1 MTNYTPENQDFALPL
16 IISQNARQTAA
27 QFARQQ
33 PTPEKAHQVQ
43 LNTLAVYAVHDYLSL
58 LGVESQLTG
67 DSWNP
72 VVQLCAD
79 VADLQVAGLGRL
91 ECRPLTAT
99 ADNLPQS
106 CPVPP
111 EVWEERIG
119 YVVVQFDDAYQE
131 ASLLGFTPSAAVEE
145 LPLRQLQPPE
155 DLFNHLATLQQPQT
169 VTAGESLRT
178 RLGRWL
184 QGATLAVS
192 EKQFDDTWQAVDA
205 LLNPAQFSPAYA
217 FRSLEGTVAEGDSAI
232 RRAKRIELLPD
243 HALALVVRLDQPDAS
258 AEVNILI
265 QLHPL
270 GGQSHLPQNVTLRV
284 LDEAGS
290 VFLEAQSREM
300 DDYVQLQLSATT
312 GEGFQV
318 QVALGIEAVTESF
331 VI

>member
-1 MTNYTPENQDFALPL
+1 MTNYTPGNQDFALPL

-79 VADLQVAGLGRL
+79 VADLQLAGLGKL
-91 ECRPLTAT
+91 ECRPVTAT
-99 ADNLPQS
+99 ADNPPQI

-131 ASLLGFTPSAAVEE
+131 ASLLGFTPAAAVEE

-155 DLFNHLATLQQPQT
+155 DLFDHLAALQQPQT
-169 VTAGESLRT
+169 VTAGESLRI

-184 QGATLAVS
+184 QGAI
-192 EKQFDDTWQAVDA
+192 DDTWQTVDA
-205 LLNPAQFSPAYA
+205 LLNPAQLSPAYA
-217 FRSLEGTVAEGDSAI
+217 FRSLEGTVEEGDSAI
-232 RRAKRIELLPD
+232 RRAKRIELPPD
-243 HALALVVRLDQPDAS
+243 HPLALVVRLDQPDAS

-270 GGQSHLPQNVTLRV
+270 GGQPHLPQNVILRV

-300 DDYVQLQLSATT
+300 DDYVQLQLSGTT

-318 QVALGIEAVTESF
+318 QVALGTDSVTESF

>member
-79 VADLQVAGLGRL
+79 VADLQVAGLGKL

-99 ADNLPQS
+99 ADTLPQS

-155 DLFNHLATLQQPQT
+155 DLFDHLATLQQPQT

-184 QGATLAVS
+184 QGAI
-192 EKQFDDTWQAVDA
+192 DDTWQTVDA
-205 LLNPAQFSPAYA
+205 LLNPAQLSPAYA

-232 RRAKRIELLPD
+232 RRAKRIELPPD
-243 HALALVVRLDQPDAS
+243 HSLALVIRLDQPDPS
-258 AEVNILI
+258 LETSILI

-270 GGQSHLPQNVTLRV
+270 GGQPHLPQNVTLRV

-300 DDYVQLQLSATT
+300 DDYVQLQLSGTT

-318 QVALGIEAVTESF
+318 QVTLGAASVTESF

>member
-1 MTNYTPENQDFALPL
+1 MSNYTPGNQDFALPL
-16 IISQNARQTAA
+16 TISQNARQTAA

-43 LNTLAVYAVHDYLSL
+43 LNTLAVYAIHDYLSL
-58 LGVESQLTG
+58 LGVESHLTG

-99 ADNLPQS
+99 VDNLPQN
-106 CPVPP
+106 CPMPP

-131 ASLLGFTPSAAVEE
+131 ATLLGFTPSAAVEE

-155 DLFNHLATLQQPQT
+155 DLFDHLAALQQVETTP
-169 VTAGESLRT
+169 AGESIRT

-184 QGATLAVS
+184 QGAI
-192 EKQFDDTWQAVDA
+192 DDTWQTVDA
-205 LLNPAQFSPAYA
+205 LLNPPQLSPAYA
-217 FRSLEGTVAEGDSAI
+217 FRSLEGTVEEGDSAI
-232 RRAKRIELLPD
+232 RRAKRIELPPD
-243 HALALVVRLDQPDAS
+243 YSLALVVRLDQPDSS
-258 AEVNILI
+258 AETNILI

-270 GGQSHLPQNVTLRV
+270 GGQPHLPQNVILRV

-290 VFLEAQSREM
+290 VFLEAQAREM
-300 DDYVQLQLSATT
+300 DDYVQLQLSGTT

-318 QVALGIEAVTESF
+318 QVALGAEAVTESF